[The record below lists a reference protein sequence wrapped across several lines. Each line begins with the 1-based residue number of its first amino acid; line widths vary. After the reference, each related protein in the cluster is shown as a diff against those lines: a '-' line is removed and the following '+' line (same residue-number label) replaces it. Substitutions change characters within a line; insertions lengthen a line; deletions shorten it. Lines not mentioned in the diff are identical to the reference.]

1 MVIRETEVTALH
13 LSACLLSWRRTL
25 ETQRQRIARRS
36 MMESSGSS
44 AGVKCALPEDTEEC
58 FTIEMLLRPSISD
71 QLRVG
76 FFGTDHATQTDVS
89 EVLELKEVT
98 GVMQSLVKSVD
109 DLKKDIVFQKNLL
122 QAEYKQKIEEHA
134 MKMYEQMNYT
144 VQDLEEV
151 YKKKVSTLRKSYQ
164 QQLIDSLAVIK
175 ANYEGSHS
183 GSKVFDSGDAS
194 SAKVQALKKKLFE
207 KDIFIQSL
215 EGRIAELE
223 QSDHPKQIIFEAE
236 DDPEKKRLE
245 EENKEMKGKIDE
257 LYENAQK
264 LEDVLRQKEKQIR
277 LLDLDVGSMKQ
288 KMEKDQQTIE
298 KLSSAQEKLK
308 IDLENEKA
316 TAEKLLNQQKDEME
330 KLFEA
335 KLKEQETQFIQQKQD
350 IEGIMRTRLKEKEKE
365 QDRMQ
370 QEYESRIL
378 EEQRQKLKHIQEAE
392 SMKRKQQ
399 SAKTKSPPVKSSDV
413 SRDTEMLLAQLKK
426 LATVKE
432 EQEKDIERLRREL
445 DRVNRTWEKKFEILK
460 QSFHAIKDEMFL
472 RQSLQRQSLSLQK
485 VSVSYMTNESISEI
499 PSGVGPKNSFY
510 FPANPLP
517 QIGTKTSPSQLTHM
531 ADSYADYQEKYM
543 STENELQVVSDDEE
557 DLEEVHPLPPPPKIN

>member
-1 MVIRETEVTALH
+1 
-13 LSACLLSWRRTL
+13 
-25 ETQRQRIARRS
+25 
-36 MMESSGSS
+36 MEPRGNS
-44 AGVKCALPEDTEEC
+44 AGEDSEEC

-109 DLKKDIVFQKNLL
+109 DLKKDIVYQKNLL
-122 QAEYKQKIEEHA
+122 QAEYKQKIEEQA
-134 MKMYEQMNYT
+134 VKLYEQMTCT

-164 QQLIDSLAVIK
+164 QQLINSLAVIK
-175 ANYEGSHS
+175 ANYEGSYTGGTALS
-183 GSKVFDSGDAS
+183 GSAS
-194 SAKVQALKKKLFE
+194 SAKVQTLKKKLFE
-207 KDIFIQSL
+207 KDIVIQTL
-215 EGRIAELE
+215 EARISELE
-223 QSDHPKQIIFEAE
+223 QSDHLKQIIFEAE

-316 TAEKLLNQQKDEME
+316 TAAKLLNQQKDEME
-330 KLFEA
+330 MLLEA
-335 KLKEQETQFIQQKQD
+335 KLKEQEKQFNQQKQE
-350 IEGIMRTRLKEKEKE
+350 IEGIMKTRLKEKEKE
-365 QDRMQ
+365 HEQMQ
-370 QEYESRIL
+370 QEYQSRIL
-378 EEQRQKLKHIQEAE
+378 EEQRQKLKHIREAE
-392 SMKRKQQ
+392 SIKQKLQ
-399 SAKTKSPPVKSSDV
+399 SAKPTSPQIKTPDV
-413 SRDTEMLLAQLKK
+413 SRDTETLLAQIKK
-426 LATVKE
+426 LAAVKE
-432 EQEKDIERLRREL
+432 EQEKNIEGLRREL
-445 DRVNRTWEKKFEILK
+445 DRINRTWEKKFEILK

-472 RQSLQRQSLSLQK
+472 RQSLHRQSLSLQK
-485 VSVSYMTNESISEI
+485 VSVSYMTNENTGEI
-499 PSGVGPKNSFY
+499 PSSAGPKNSFY

-517 QIGTKTSPSQLTHM
+517 QIGTKTSPSRLTHM
-531 ADSYADYQEKYM
+531 ADSYADYQEQVMVTENVFRTGTQNWKHRLASFM
-543 STENELQVVSDDEE
+543 STLKNNIILICVYICTSV
-557 DLEEVHPLPPPPKIN
+557 

>member
-1 MVIRETEVTALH
+1 
-13 LSACLLSWRRTL
+13 
-25 ETQRQRIARRS
+25 
-36 MMESSGSS
+36 MEPRGNS
-44 AGVKCALPEDTEEC
+44 AGEDSEEC

-109 DLKKDIVFQKNLL
+109 DLKKDIVYQKNLL
-122 QAEYKQKIEEHA
+122 QAEYKQKIEEQA
-134 MKMYEQMNYT
+134 VKLYEQMTCT

-164 QQLIDSLAVIK
+164 QQLINSLAVIK
-175 ANYEGSHS
+175 ANYEGSYTGGTALS
-183 GSKVFDSGDAS
+183 GSAS
-194 SAKVQALKKKLFE
+194 SAKVQTLKKKLFE
-207 KDIFIQSL
+207 KDIVIQTL
-215 EGRIAELE
+215 EARISELE

-316 TAEKLLNQQKDEME
+316 TAAKLLNQQKDEME
-330 KLFEA
+330 MLLEA
-335 KLKEQETQFIQQKQD
+335 KLKEQEKQFNQQKQE
-350 IEGIMRTRLKEKEKE
+350 IEGIMKTRLKEKEKE
-365 QDRMQ
+365 HEQMQ
-370 QEYESRIL
+370 QEYQSRIL
-378 EEQRQKLKHIQEAE
+378 EEQRQKLKHIREAE
-392 SMKRKQQ
+392 SIKQKLQ
-399 SAKTKSPPVKSSDV
+399 SAKPTSPQIKTPDV
-413 SRDTEMLLAQLKK
+413 SRDTETLLAQIKK
-426 LATVKE
+426 LAAVKE
-432 EQEKDIERLRREL
+432 EQEKNIEGLRREL
-445 DRVNRTWEKKFEILK
+445 DRINRTWEKKFEILK

-472 RQSLQRQSLSLQK
+472 RQSLHRQSLSLQK
-485 VSVSYMTNESISEI
+485 VSVSYMTNENTGEI
-499 PSGVGPKNSFY
+499 PSSAGPKNSFY

-517 QIGTKTSPSQLTHM
+517 QIGTKTSPSRLTHM
-531 ADSYADYQEKYM
+531 ADSYADYQEQVM
-543 STENELQVVSDDEE
+543 VTENVFRTGTQNWKHRLMR
-557 DLEEVHPLPPPPKIN
+557 L

>member
-1 MVIRETEVTALH
+1 
-13 LSACLLSWRRTL
+13 
-25 ETQRQRIARRS
+25 
-36 MMESSGSS
+36 MEPRGNS
-44 AGVKCALPEDTEEC
+44 AGEDSEEC

-109 DLKKDIVFQKNLL
+109 DLKKDIVYQKNLL
-122 QAEYKQKIEEHA
+122 QAEYKQKIEEQA
-134 MKMYEQMNYT
+134 VKLYEQMTCT

-164 QQLIDSLAVIK
+164 QQLINSLAVIK
-175 ANYEGSHS
+175 ANYEGSYTGGTALS
-183 GSKVFDSGDAS
+183 GSAS
-194 SAKVQALKKKLFE
+194 SAKVQTLKKKLFE
-207 KDIFIQSL
+207 KDIVIQTL
-215 EGRIAELE
+215 EARISELE

-316 TAEKLLNQQKDEME
+316 TAAKLLNQQKDEME
-330 KLFEA
+330 MLLEA
-335 KLKEQETQFIQQKQD
+335 KLKEQEKQH
-350 IEGIMRTRLKEKEKE
+350 E
-365 QDRMQ
+365 QMQ
-370 QEYESRIL
+370 QEYQSRIL
-378 EEQRQKLKHIQEAE
+378 EEQRQKLKHIREAE
-392 SMKRKQQ
+392 SIKQKLQ
-399 SAKTKSPPVKSSDV
+399 SAKPTSPQIKTPDV
-413 SRDTEMLLAQLKK
+413 SRDTETLLAQIKK
-426 LATVKE
+426 LAAVKE
-432 EQEKDIERLRREL
+432 EQEKNIEGLRREL
-445 DRVNRTWEKKFEILK
+445 DRINRTWEKKFEILK

-472 RQSLQRQSLSLQK
+472 RQSLHRQSLSLQK
-485 VSVSYMTNESISEI
+485 VSVSYMTNENTGEI
-499 PSGVGPKNSFY
+499 PSSAGPKNSFY

-517 QIGTKTSPSQLTHM
+517 QIGTKTSPSRLTHM
-531 ADSYADYQEKYM
+531 ADSYADYQEQVM
-543 STENELQVVSDDEE
+543 VTENELQVVSDDEE
-557 DLEEVHPLPPPPKIN
+557 DLEDVHPLPPPPNIN